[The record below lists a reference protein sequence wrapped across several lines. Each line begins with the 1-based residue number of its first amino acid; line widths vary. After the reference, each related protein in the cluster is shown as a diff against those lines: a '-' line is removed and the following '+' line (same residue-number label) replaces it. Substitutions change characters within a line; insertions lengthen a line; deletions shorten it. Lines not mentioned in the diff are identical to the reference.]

1 MKKWLDLYKYLFIL
15 VIILVILSAF
25 LYGKSKFSSP
35 VIKTINP
42 SPVDTQ
48 DFSDQIKIIEIDKI
62 DKQIQA
68 ELQIIDSINS
78 DKESCLTAATNALN
92 NGSQTL
98 DQYKAKL
105 NLVTLCYTVANTHIQ
120 AVMDKVDSLEQQ
132 RAIIV
137 SGL

>member
-1 MKKWLDLYKYLFIL
+1 MKKWLDWYKYLFIL

-25 LYGKSKFSSP
+25 FYGRSKANTS
-35 VIKTINP
+35 VVKTINP
-42 SPVDTQ
+42 SPVGTQ

-68 ELQIIDSINS
+68 ELRIIDSING
-78 DKESCLTAATNALN
+78 DKESCSTAATNALN

-105 NLVTLCYTVANTHIQ
+105 NLITLCYTVANTQIQ